1 MTLSTLI
8 NTLLRRAAALILPG
22 VAALAVLS
30 AAAPAA
36 PSGEVTVSMTAETE
50 LEAIRYALAEAVSRT
65 QGAEVSVGGELHPEL
80 SEVVRRLELKFDP
93 RGGEEFHVRNV
104 SHGYVRSYEVLETTR
119 GTEGVTVSVRAN
131 VLGYDP
137 NNPRPGSRTSVLVQ
151 GFRLAAGAVQLDKP
165 ATGQTQLQEDLRR
178 DLTRRLVRSN
188 KFSVLTE
195 TNVGQEVTS
204 AIGKSSSTPASVREE
219 LRVRLGADYIVRGVI
234 DRVYIHSDSRTIKL
248 TGHTNVTKVA
258 EVSASLELMRV
269 ETGAIERTIPYAE
282 AYRWDG
288 AELAREPAF
297 QDDAVVARMMVEEA
311 AAQLAKRLVRE
322 TFPLRVIEIESKGSE
337 GPVFFLNAGSAVYG
351 IGDTFE
357 LVQQGREL
365 RDPDSGEVL
374 GHRETVVALL
384 RLVRQDEKL
393 SQAVLLEP
401 TPEQAEWARSA
412 GDDLSGLHCRP
423 LARPTER

>member
-1 MTLSTLI
+1 MTLPTLLS
-8 NTLLRRAAALILPG
+8 TLLRRAAALLLPG
-22 VAALAVLS
+22 AAALVFLG
-30 AAAPAA
+30 AAAPA
-36 PSGEVTVSMTAETE
+36 SSRGEITVSMTAETE

-65 QGAEVSVGGELHPEL
+65 QGAEVSVGGQLHPEL

-93 RGGEEFHVRNV
+93 KGGEEFHVRNV

-119 GTEGVTVSVRAN
+119 GEEGVTVSVRAN

-137 NNPRPGSRTSVLVQ
+137 NNPRPGARTSVLVQ
-151 GFRLAAGAVQLDKP
+151 GFRLAAGAVQLDRP
-165 ATGQTQLQEDLRR
+165 ATGQVQLQEDLRR
-178 DLTRRLVRSN
+178 DLTRRLVTSN
-188 KFSVLTE
+188 KFSVLTDA
-195 TNVGQEVTS
+195 NVGQEVTS
-204 AIGKSSSTPASVREE
+204 AIGKASPTPASVREE
-219 LRVRLGADYIVRGVI
+219 LRVQLGADYVVRGVI
-234 DRVYIHSDSRTIKL
+234 DRVYIHSETSTVKL

-269 ETGAIERTIPYAE
+269 ATGAIERTIPYAE

-311 AAQLAKRLVRE
+311 AAQLAKQLVRQ
-322 TFPLRVIEIESKGSE
+322 TFPLRVIEIEPKGPE
-337 GPVFFLNAGSAVYG
+337 GPVFFLNAGSAVYA

-357 LVQQGREL
+357 LVQRGREL
-365 RDPDSGEVL
+365 RDPENGEVL

-384 RLVRQDEKL
+384 RIARQDEKL

-401 TPEQAEWARSA
+401 TPQQAQWARGA
-412 GDDLSGLHCRP
+412 GDDLSGLHCRA